1 MTERGAV
8 FSSRWGMMLAMLGM
22 AIGTGNIWRFPRVA
36 ASNGGG
42 AFLVAWVVFL
52 LFSGAC
58 NIVVAYGCEEKTWV
72 NFRMFGMIGMSVVF
86 VGAQM
91 FWILKWVRELDEEA
105 LGREASTSE
114 APPDL

>member
-1 MTERGAV
+1 MGAIDLPRK
-8 FSSRWGMMLAMLGM
+8 RWRQLNL
-22 AIGTGNIWRFPRVA
+22 
-36 ASNGGG
+36 
-42 AFLVAWVVFL
+42 AWVLFL

-58 NIVVAYGCEEKTWV
+58 NIVVAYGCEERTWV

-91 FWILKWVRELDEEA
+91 FWIVKWAREMDEEA
-105 LGREASTSE
+105 VRNEATVSASE